1 MLDEEQTPFYEG
13 KQNIGGIEDQ
23 GFWTLFLGAGQGKF
37 TNVDRSFAMTMRS

>member
-23 GFWTLFLGAGQGKF
+23 GFWTLFWGQAKVNSQTLTG
-37 TNVDRSFAMTMRS
+37 VSP